1 MDTFNY
7 TFPAVK
13 GVQAKNNYYICMIPL
28 GLLLKLFPFE
38 SDIVDPEYRAQRKLN
53 LFRIPEI
60 KNYIL
65 DNRESYVFS
74 ALCASFDG
82 EYFFQPIDQ
91 HNESLGK
98 LVISMN
104 ATFLINDGQH
114 RRAAIVEALAED
126 PTLASETIPVVM
138 FLDKGLLRSQQ
149 MFTDLNK
156 HAVNTTKSLNALY
169 DSNDKL
175 SVITKRVVNSVPFL
189 KKYTDKE
196 KDNLGKYSSNLFTL
210 NNILVANKNILKG
223 RNIDENSEK
232 FIIDYWTKVFGNII
246 EFKELENR
254 ELSKIDLREQYIITQ
269 GVTINALGLLG
280 NYLLIN
286 NITLEVLNNLSSI
299 DWKRNNSADWS
310 GKAINK
316 KGAIIKNTTSVNLTY
331 LQIKKLIG
339 LELTKQEIKELKTS
353 KTN

>member
-13 GVQAKNNYYICMIPL
+13 GVQAKDNYYICMIPL

-38 SDIVDPEYRAQRKLN
+38 TDVVDPEYRAQRKLN
-53 LFRIPEI
+53 LLRIPEI

-65 DNRESYVFS
+65 ENRDSYVFS

-82 EYFFQPIDQ
+82 EFFFQPIDQ
-91 HNESLGK
+91 HNDTLGK
-98 LVISMN
+98 LVVSMN

-126 PTLASETIPVVM
+126 PTLANETIPVVM

-175 SVITKRVVNSVPFL
+175 SVITKHVVNNVPFL
-189 KKYTDKE
+189 RKYTDKE

-223 RNIDENSEK
+223 RNIDETCEK
-232 FIIDYWTKVFGNII
+232 YITDYWTKVFENIV
-246 EFKELENR
+246 EFNELEKR
-254 ELSKIDLREQYIITQ
+254 ELSKKDLREQYIITQ

-286 NITLEVLNNLSSI
+286 NVGLDILNKLSTI
-299 DWKRNNSADWS
+299 DWKRNNTTDWS

-316 KGAIIKNTTSVNLTY
+316 KGAIIKNTASVNLTY

-339 LELTKQEIKELKTS
+339 LELSKQEVKDLKAS
-353 KTN
+353 KAS

>member
-13 GVQAKNNYYICMIPL
+13 GIQAKANYYICMIPL

-38 SDIVDPEYRAQRKLN
+38 TDAVDPEYRAQRKLN
-53 LFRIPEI
+53 LSRIPEI

-65 DNRESYVFS
+65 SNRESYIFS

-82 EYFFQPIDQ
+82 EFYFQPIDP
-91 HNESLGK
+91 HNETIGK

-104 ATFLINDGQH
+104 ASFLINDGQH
-114 RRAAIVEALAED
+114 RRAAIVEALTED
-126 PTLASETIPVVM
+126 PSLASETIPVVM
-138 FLDKGLLRSQQ
+138 FLDKGLTRSQQ

-169 DSNDKL
+169 DSNDQM
-175 SVITKRVVNSVPFL
+175 SVITKHVVSSVPFL

-196 KDNLGKYSSNLFTL
+196 KDNLGKYSGNLFTL
-210 NNILVANKNILKG
+210 NNILVANKNIVRG
-223 RNIDENSEK
+223 QPINDNTEK
-232 FIIDYWTKVFGNII
+232 YITNYWTKVFESIL

-254 ELSKIDLREQYIITQ
+254 MISKLDLREQYIITQ

-280 NYLLIN
+280 NYLLVN
-286 NITLEVLNNLSSI
+286 NIDLDTLSKLSMI
-299 DWKRNNSADWS
+299 DWKRNNTNDWL
-310 GKAINK
+310 GKAISK
-316 KGAIIKNTTSVNLTY
+316 KGTIIKNTTSVNLTY
-331 LQIKKLIG
+331 LQIKKLID
-339 LELTKQEIKELKTS
+339 LDLTKQEIKELKAS
-353 KTN
+353 KIN

>member
-13 GVQAKNNYYICMIPL
+13 GIQAKANYYICMIPL

-38 SDIVDPEYRAQRKLN
+38 TDAVDPEYRAQRKLN
-53 LFRIPEI
+53 LSRIPEI

-65 DNRESYVFS
+65 SNRESYIFS

-82 EYFFQPIDQ
+82 EFYFQQIDS
-91 HNESLGK
+91 HNETIGK

-104 ATFLINDGQH
+104 ASFLINDGQH
-114 RRAAIVEALAED
+114 RRAAIVEALTED
-126 PTLASETIPVVM
+126 PSLASETIPVVM
-138 FLDKGLLRSQQ
+138 FLDKGLTRSQQ

-169 DSNDKL
+169 DSNDQM
-175 SVITKRVVNSVPFL
+175 SVITKHVVSSVPFL

-196 KDNLGKYSSNLFTL
+196 KDNLGKYSGNLFTL
-210 NNILVANKNILKG
+210 NNILVANKNIVRG
-223 RNIDENSEK
+223 QPINDNTEK
-232 FIIDYWTKVFGNII
+232 YIINYWTKVFESIL

-254 ELSKIDLREQYIITQ
+254 MLSKLDLREQYIITQ

-280 NYLLIN
+280 NYLLVN
-286 NITLEVLNNLSSI
+286 NIDLDVLSKLSKI
-299 DWKRNNSADWS
+299 DWKRNNTNDWL
-310 GKAINK
+310 GKAISK
-316 KGAIIKNTTSVNLTY
+316 KGTIIKNTASVNLTY
-331 LQIKKLIG
+331 LQIKKLID
-339 LELTKQEIKELKTS
+339 LDLTKQEIKELKAS
-353 KTN
+353 KIN